1 MPCQGAL
8 AVMDEEVL
16 NVALQALHISGVA
29 ANRSLGE
36 EMDCTRH

>member
-16 NVALQALHISGVA
+16 NVALKALHILWCGSKQV
-29 ANRSLGE
+29 LG
-36 EMDCTRH
+36 